1 VGDFSKFFVLLGRK
15 LKLSTKKRKQAC
27 LQLVFIDNWDVN
39 AHVMTRNQYGVFE
52 ITVKPNAKGQVAIP
66 HGSKIKVIR

>member
-1 VGDFSKFFVLLGRK
+1 VGDFSKFVGVETEYKTCLLTSR
-15 LKLSTKKRKQAC
+15 
-27 LQLVFIDNWDVN
+27 FIDNWDVN

-66 HGSKIKVIR
+66 HGSKIKVSL